1 MTRRARSLSPLARL
15 ARLWTV
21 FRSGRWLEAGQ
32 YRANYRRMD
41 RIYLLEDP
49 WNLTSP
55 REKARFSL
63 VNATI
68 SSVAPDCG
76 MLLELGSGEGIQT
89 AILLDV
95 ARQVTGL
102 EVSSVAVER
111 ARASVPCAE
120 FITGRA
126 EDAASLLA
134 GRRFDLITACEIL
147 YYAQDVEG
155 ILAGLRS
162 LAPMILVINYERRA
176 HLLAH
181 HFMRSGWVRLDDLAS
196 HGMRWHCH
204 LWRAPALS
212 VRRELS
218 EPTPGGRT

>member
-1 MTRRARSLSPLARL
+1 MTGERHSPLAKL

-21 FRSGRWLEAGQ
+21 LRSGRWLEAGQ
-32 YRANYRRMD
+32 YGANYRRME
-41 RIYLLEDP
+41 RIYLLDDP
-49 WNLTSP
+49 WNLDSP

-63 VNATI
+63 INATI
-68 SSVAPDCG
+68 SSVAPDCST
-76 MLLELGSGEGIQT
+76 LLELGSGEGMQT
-89 AILLDV
+89 AMLLDV
-95 ARQVTGL
+95 ARHVTGL
-102 EVSSVAVER
+102 EVSSVAVDR

-147 YYAQDVEG
+147 YYTRDVEG

-162 LAPMILVINYERRA
+162 LAPAILVVNYERRA
-176 HLLAH
+176 HLLAPY
-181 HFMRSGWVRLDDLAS
+181 FRGPGWVRLDDLMS

-204 LWRAPALS
+204 LWRAPVHTA
-212 VRRELS
+212 RS
-218 EPTPGGRT
+218 EWSESTVGERP